1 MKKLICLLSPVIF
14 TLFITVSCGT
24 TSKTSLA
31 TRLSSHPW
39 ELYTL
44 NGEGIDVNEFRN
56 SVPFLTFDI
65 SGKLTGSAGCNKF
78 AGTFDLKKDAIKLV
92 PGVMT
97 RMACPGNGET
107 LFLATM
113 AQVTKI
119 KMNGNKVAFFDD
131 SKELMTFVPKK

>member
-1 MKKLICLLSPVIF
+1 MKKLICLLSLVIF
-14 TLFITVSCGT
+14 AVLITVSCGT
-24 TSKTSLA
+24 TAKTSIT

-39 ELYTL
+39 ELSTL
-44 NGEGIDVNEFRN
+44 NGKALDLNEFRN
-56 SVPFLTFDI
+56 NIPFLTFDL

-78 AGTFDLKKDAIKLV
+78 AGTFDLKKDAIKLI

-97 RMACPGNGET
+97 RMACPGNGEP

-119 KMNGNKVAFFDD
+119 KMNGNKVTLLDD
-131 SKELMTFVPKK
+131 SKELMTFLPKK